1 MTPLSPSPARTVPPG
16 PPDSHEIGTT
26 DTTIDLLQRWFS
38 EYGDTYRVFSTDRD
52 AWTWVIHHPVD
63 VKRVFVVN
71 HRNYTKG
78 VGIDRVRL
86 LLGNGIMTS
95 EGEFWRR
102 QRRMVQPAFHRA
114 VIEQFVTVIRRQN
127 AVMFERWSAAA
138 ASGEPLNL
146 SRSLSELTLG
156 VVLEAIFGDDLGR
169 LVQDLDDNPF
179 MIVARETRRDPQFAY
194 RFRQLGTVVRRII
207 RHRRAAGRRGFDF
220 VQMLMQSRDPDT
232 GQGMSEEELVDEILT
247 LVVAG
252 HETTASALS
261 WTWWLISQHPEVETR
276 IHDEQPSTAGLG
288 VERYADI
295 DRRPYL
301 HAVLQEAM
309 RLYPPGW
316 LLTRRTI
323 GPDRLG
329 GYAVPPGT
337 DVFVSPYL
345 IHRHPDF
352 WQDPERFDPGRFLPP
367 RAAGHDKFAY
377 IPFAAGPR
385 HCVGQNL
392 AIFEMLLHLEGATRG
407 YRLRAIEPGPVAVEA
422 RINLRPARDLYMRVE
437 QR

>member
-1 MTPLSPSPARTVPPG
+1 
-16 PPDSHEIGTT
+16 
-26 DTTIDLLQRWFS
+26 
-38 EYGDTYRVFSTDRD
+38 
-52 AWTWVIHHPVD
+52 
-63 VKRVFVVN
+63 
-71 HRNYTKG
+71 
-78 VGIDRVRL
+78 
-86 LLGNGIMTS
+86 
-95 EGEFWRR
+95 
-102 QRRMVQPAFHRA
+102 
-114 VIEQFVTVIRRQN
+114 
-127 AVMFERWSAAA
+127 
-138 ASGEPLNL
+138 
-146 SRSLSELTLG
+146 
-156 VVLEAIFGDDLGR
+156 
-169 LVQDLDDNPF
+169 
-179 MIVARETRRDPQFAY
+179 
-194 RFRQLGTVVRRII
+194 
-207 RHRRAAGRRGFDF
+207 
-220 VQMLMQSRDPDT
+220 
-232 GQGMSEEELVDEILT
+232 
-247 LVVAG
+247 
-252 HETTASALS
+252 
-261 WTWWLISQHPEVETR
+261 
-276 IHDEQPSTAGLG
+276 
-288 VERYADI
+288 
-295 DRRPYL
+295 
-301 HAVLQEAM
+301 M